1 MIYKIKK
8 GNHRSTPLH
17 FRIWKDLKVINK
29 TVTFLYNSIYP
40 LQENKTHKLFGLGY
54 FWNHHKQ
61 SARIGWRYEGSGIFK
76 LFSYCYIDGVRS
88 IREICKVPINT
99 PINCVIEIIKNK
111 YIFKVSYN
119 SSPVS
124 IVTLNFTHNKRW
136 SFPLNLYYG
145 GTNEAPNE
153 IEVKIE

>member
-1 MIYKIKK
+1 MIYTVKAGKHMSLPLNLGLWYKK
-8 GNHRSTPLH
+8 KSV
-17 FRIWKDLKVINK
+17 KKV
-29 TVTFLYNSIYP
+29 VTFTNDSVYP
-40 LQENKTHKLFGLGY
+40 LSEKAIHKLFGVGY
-54 FWNHHKQ
+54 LWNHHKQ